1 MRIPNSEPIGFQSL
15 GPGSGDTN
23 MHAPKNR
30 NNPGTCWSRAGTL
43 LERPGTVPR
52 PCWDL
57 AGILLQ
63 PSWNLP
69 VGTGIFLEPLWN
81 LPGTLLEL
89 LCFRFGYGVYV
100 WFWARRQVLELYVLW
115 CFMCFFVLLFALFQW
130 FFLCLMCWAA
140 TGNGGGRART

>member
-1 MRIPNSEPIGFQSL
+1 MRIPKSEPIGFQSL

-43 LERPGTVPR
+43 LERPGTFLG

-69 VGTGIFLEPLWN
+69 VGTVRESSWNLVEPSWNLVGTFVFPLW
-81 LPGTLLEL
+81 LRCLGVILSPKASFRA
-89 LCFRFGYGVYV
+89 LCFVFFGFVVCFVSMILPLLNVLGCYG
-100 WFWARRQVLELYVLW
+100 
-115 CFMCFFVLLFALFQW
+115 
-130 FFLCLMCWAA
+130 
-140 TGNGGGRART
+140 